1 MTTAADL
8 RALAEECTK
17 LKEGASKLDDAI
29 AAAVGFGGSPAPQW
43 TSSLDAAMQL
53 KPERW
58 RLKLREADEWSATL
72 WTLENLPRI
81 TVRAAT
87 APLAIVAASLLARAA

>member
-1 MTTAADL
+1 MTAEEM
-8 RALAEECTK
+8 RALSGEIAK
-17 LKEGASKLDDAI
+17 LTEGASVVDLAV
-29 AAAVGFGGSPAPQW
+29 AEAVGFGGSPAPQW